1 MSRLLNDFASA
12 TDELV
17 VTAVRS
23 LEQLRDLADT
33 YQALLDRLPD
43 GRGVFYSIGWLQA
56 FTPMYLADGRR
67 FHFC

>member
-33 YQALLDRLPD
+33 YQALLDRRPD
-43 GRGVFYSIGWLQA
+43 GRGTFYSTGWLQA
-56 FTPMYLADGRR
+56 FAAMYLAEGRR
-67 FHFC
+67 CLFC